1 MADFE
6 YRTDGELRFER
17 VSPGEE
23 RDTTKKSSAPGAG
36 ASAWG
41 LHLIPLV
48 CAVAG
53 FAVLFHDGLSQ
64 AGRTELFAVLIV
76 AMSLIGLA
84 GSLFVQLIKW
94 DFRKLF
100 IELAVILT
108 VPVGFSVSSVLF
120 NAGRIDY
127 SNQMFVGMGI
137 CFFAGVYF
145 ILMAV
150 FEAILRTT
158 ARKVLNWITR
168 NWMMVLFVIVMAVAR
183 YPYLNVTQ
191 RWDGGEYYSW
201 FQKGIANFTYAGFDD
216 FFQSFSLCNHPTLGF
231 ASVYL
236 IGELVSPGHLIGSNM
251 VSLILSCL
259 SMWCFYLILR
269 KMAPHVSSHFTAL
282 LSLMASFATMF
293 FSLTSYFAPD
303 IGMTYFFIFLVCA
316 YLYDAPL
323 LVAFFTLM
331 VMQTKETGM
340 VIMLGFGIGAII
352 RHAIMAR
359 EETYNGI
366 IGNSFVMFL
375 KKTFTDLKLY
385 AMLPPAGFQAWYLMN
400 KGKLDKWSDGIEK
413 GSKVLVWDP
422 TGTKVDVFG
431 INFGL
436 ISARLK
442 EYFLFNFNWIVWGT
456 ILICAIIIWR
466 RNRKIKKKITYLMK
480 KNRQEKDKRDVHGI
494 PLLLTSVLF
503 YMIFH
508 CIFLTAALARY
519 NIVTDMIA
527 LLIAASLTCHVI
539 ADGTKETV
547 SKVKMG
553 LGITFAIVT
562 GILFVAESL
571 YTVDPVT
578 RQLFDTYDTGNGTL
592 CFVGQKDRSG
602 RFYLGDY
609 LTYNLQ
615 YQYID
620 QAFDEMLSRTE
631 YDPEKV
637 DLVLSSSRGVFINGN
652 GNAYKLNWDR
662 KLKKRVFYTSEDT
675 VPMYYQYTA
684 DDIKDSQ
691 EVQNTLYERA
701 LYVVLPI
708 YANES
713 FDDDMKLLEE
723 FYYISP
729 RQMVAT
735 SQGDLYY
742 YEMTLLSSM
751 KNEESA
757 GASEKD
763 GTVGKKGTES
773 GLTLEK

>member
-1 MADFE
+1 
-6 YRTDGELRFER
+6 
-17 VSPGEE
+17 
-23 RDTTKKSSAPGAG
+23 
-36 ASAWG
+36 
-41 LHLIPLV
+41 
-48 CAVAG
+48 
-53 FAVLFHDGLSQ
+53 
-64 AGRTELFAVLIV
+64 
-76 AMSLIGLA
+76 
-84 GSLFVQLIKW
+84 
-94 DFRKLF
+94 
-100 IELAVILT
+100 
-108 VPVGFSVSSVLF
+108 
-120 NAGRIDY
+120 
-127 SNQMFVGMGI
+127 
-137 CFFAGVYF
+137 
-145 ILMAV
+145 
-150 FEAILRTT
+150 
-158 ARKVLNWITR
+158 
-168 NWMMVLFVIVMAVAR
+168 
-183 YPYLNVTQ
+183 
-191 RWDGGEYYSW
+191 
-201 FQKGIANFTYAGFDD
+201 
-216 FFQSFSLCNHPTLGF
+216 
-231 ASVYL
+231 
-236 IGELVSPGHLIGSNM
+236 M

-366 IGNSFVMFL
+366 VGNSFILFL

-494 PLLLTSVLF
+494 PLLLTSFLF

-684 DDIKDSQ
+684 DDIEDSQ

-757 GASEKD
+757 DASEKD
-763 GTVGKKGTES
+763 GTAGKKGTES
-773 GLTLEK
+773 GLMLGK